1 MHNRKESSERRLYSP
16 TVNPNQTVA
25 VRAPDPNRQTTGETA
40 LHPSQRDASD
50 FNVPSAVTNSA
61 QALGRSVGFWVME
74 ACVLVLAA
82 RGLFALRGVF
92 IIIMLSHLL
101 LLRRGAVNVAVPV
114 GALLPPAG
122 RRSVRTHLASE
133 QLAEACW

>member
-1 MHNRKESSERRLYSP
+1 MHNRKESSERRVYSP

-50 FNVPSAVTNSA
+50 FNVPSAATNSA

-74 ACVLVLAA
+74 AFVLVLA
-82 RGLFALRGVF
+82 RGLFALWGIF
-92 IIIMLSHLL
+92 IIIRPLSHLL
-101 LLRRGAVNVAVPV
+101 RRGGAVNVAVPV
-114 GALLPPAG
+114 GALCLPQAG
-122 RRSVRTHLASE
+122 VPSE
-133 QLAEACW
+133 YTSHRNS

>member
-1 MHNRKESSERRLYSP
+1 MHNRKESSERRVYSP

-82 RGLFALRGVF
+82 RGLFALRGIF
-92 IIIMLSHLL
+92 IIIRPLSHLL
-101 LLRRGAVNVAVPV
+101 RRRGAVNVAVPV
-114 GALLPPAG
+114 GALCLPQAG
-122 RRSVRTHLASE
+122 VPSKLT
-133 QLAEACW
+133 